1 MIECYETGVSP
12 VDTRNIVLEMNADI
26 GDGWFEAPSNVAYT
40 VLGLLYGESDFK
52 KSMILALNCGDDTDC
67 TGATVGATL
76 GILGGMA
83 AIPDDWRKHIGD
95 DIVTVCLAGG
105 VISHVPKTCT
115 ALTERVAA
123 MAPVVMTA
131 NRTGVSLVEG
141 EEEIPETVANDY
153 MKSGATLQ
161 RLKTLEPYQFEINLE
176 PLRVRVTWDRQ
187 PDIRPNNEIGVKV
200 TFLNQR
206 QIYGNMPYFV
216 SLRWLLPEGFTA
228 DGSLSVRVP
237 HVSSHDNGTAEIH
250 TVLRAG
256 ERVEA
261 INRIALEVVIDGRS
275 IVGYVPMLLLG

>member
-1 MIECYETGVSP
+1 MSGGRRYLACAEDLYGPDRAGCGHG
-12 VDTRNIVLEMNADI
+12 AG
-26 GDGWFEAPSNVAYT
+26 GDD
-40 VLGLLYGESDFK
+40 GESD
-52 KSMILALNCGDDTDC
+52 
-67 TGATVGATL
+67 
-76 GILGGMA
+76 
-83 AIPDDWRKHIGD
+83 
-95 DIVTVCLAGG
+95 
-105 VISHVPKTCT
+105 
-115 ALTERVAA
+115 
-123 MAPVVMTA
+123 
-131 NRTGVSLVEG
+131 GVSLVEG

-261 INRIALEVVIDGRS
+261 INRIALEVVIDGRQHRRICADAAAGVMAREANS
-275 IVGYVPMLLLG
+275 KKRSLC